1 MQWDTSASSYLQA
14 GHLHGE
20 RPQRPAAHAA
30 DIRSGSEARQS
41 RQEGLGVPWLPGQCR
56 WLGSAGQGPH
66 TQDSLCSSPRFQDVS
81 PSRKKKRPPHWFSC
95 LFSPQSTCAFMN
107 SSNSVLG
114 QHVALA
120 TRPFPAGQ
128 LPAQACGA
136 LSVLSPRGLPCAAPA
151 LRRLCPPTTRREGWE
166 QGGRAGRG
174 GRRLSCPQ
182 PTRGPALPHPG
193 GEPGPTE
200 TGPPPASLSP
210 QLRAPPFVLQET
222 KPLEDDS
229 LGAGSSSLEPGP
241 PAGPPGTLLS

>member
-136 LSVLSPRGLPCAAPA
+136 LSVLSPRGPPLRCSCSAPA
-151 LRRLCPPTTRREGWE
+151 LPTNHTTRGVGAGRARWTGRAQALLSPAHSGTSPSTPTRRAGADRNRPPSSLTVPTTE
-166 QGGRAGRG
+166 
-174 GRRLSCPQ
+174 
-182 PTRGPALPHPG
+182 GPAFRPTGNEAPG
-193 GEPGPTE
+193 G
-200 TGPPPASLSP
+200 
-210 QLRAPPFVLQET
+210 
-222 KPLEDDS
+222 
-229 LGAGSSSLEPGP
+229 
-241 PAGPPGTLLS
+241 